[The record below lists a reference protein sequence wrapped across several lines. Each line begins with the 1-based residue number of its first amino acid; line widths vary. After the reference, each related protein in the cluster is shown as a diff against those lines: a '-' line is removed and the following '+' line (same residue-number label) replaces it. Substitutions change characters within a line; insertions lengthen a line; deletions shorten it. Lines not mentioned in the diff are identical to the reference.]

1 VVSEL
6 EIRPTQH
13 FCKWIFSYSFTGHT
27 PHSFAMFHRHLDKIF
42 ELLCQNETNRTRL
55 ETSAQEEKNQH
66 QHGYQRKFVFVAHV
80 FSQFY
85 RNNVQ
90 PLITLSIL
98 CMVLPYTAVPIMV
111 NTLRK

>member
-1 VVSEL
+1 MVSEL
-6 EIRPTQH
+6 EICPTQH
-13 FCKWIFSYSFTGHT
+13 FCEWIFSHTITGHT
-27 PHSFAMFHRHLDKIF
+27 PHSFVVFHCNLDKIF

-55 ETSAQEEKNQH
+55 KTSAEEKENQH
-66 QHGYQRKFVFVAHV
+66 QYGYQRKFIFVAHV

-98 CMVLPYTAVPIMV
+98 RMVLPYTAIFIMV
-111 NTLRK
+111 NTLWK